1 MLDTSDSIKYFLYH
15 VNFLI
20 NQKEIASEQII
31 IQDTT
36 KSLILAQ
43 DER

>member
-1 MLDTSDSIKYFLYH
+1 MERTGNSAKNFLYH

-31 IQDTT
+31 KDTT

>member
-1 MLDTSDSIKYFLYH
+1 MERTGNSAKNFLYH

-31 IQDTT
+31 KRYNEEFDPG
-36 KSLILAQ
+36 SG
-43 DER
+43 

>member
-1 MLDTSDSIKYFLYH
+1 MIYIIFLYH
-15 VNFLI
+15 VN
-20 NQKEIASEQII
+20 NQKKIGSHTEQKNKK
-31 IQDTT
+31 QDTT